1 MQYQGKQ
8 ITCYVALIFMLFAL
22 SGCAQVQLVNSD
34 KKALQNDT
42 FALAK
47 RVDLFWANYIDASGE
62 AREYSATKKELIA
75 IEVDMNSLLLKNQAI
90 TKKRDST
97 IQIEELTVTWRQLGE
112 QIKSHQGSIS
122 NTEAKAYRLQMA
134 DLFKGIVM
142 SNKSK
147 HASTNTTGRVGPQTY
162 AYRNDLFR
170 EGSK

>member
-8 ITCYVALIFMLFAL
+8 ITCCAVLIFMLFAL

-34 KKALQNDT
+34 KKAVQNDT

-62 AREYSATKKELIA
+62 VREYSATKKELIA
-75 IEVDMNSLLLKNQAI
+75 IEVDMNSLLLKSEAI

-97 IQIEELTVTWRQLGE
+97 AQVEELTVIWRQVSE
-112 QIKSHQGSIS
+112 QIKSQGSIS
-122 NTEAKAYRLQMA
+122 NTEAKTYRLQMA

-142 SNKSK
+142 SNKPK
-147 HASTNTTGRVGPQTY
+147 HASTNTTTRVGPETTY